1 MLPAQPDSYNKSQ
14 KLAKVTPE
22 VSFIGHGV
30 AASGDSL
37 GGVSPRPLKK
47 SAKQHVF
54 IARSGV

>member
-1 MLPAQPDSYNKSQ
+1 MLPAQPDSYDESQ

-37 GGVSPRPLKK
+37 GMCLPDHSK
-47 SAKQHVF
+47 SVKQHVF